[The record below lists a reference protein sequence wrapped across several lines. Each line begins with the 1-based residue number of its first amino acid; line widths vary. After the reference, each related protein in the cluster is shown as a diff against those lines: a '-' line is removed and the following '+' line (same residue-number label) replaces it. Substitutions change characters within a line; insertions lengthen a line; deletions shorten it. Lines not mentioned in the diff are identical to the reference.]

1 MAHEPANRTPPF
13 DVITVGE
20 TMAAFVRHGDT
31 PHFIA
36 SPAGAESN
44 VAIGMARLG
53 CRARWIS
60 RLGDDPLGRLITDT
74 VSAAGVDVAVEV
86 DPRRQT
92 GILVKHITTSGSRV
106 DYYRSE
112 SAARALEPDD
122 LGRGGHSRIWHVTGI
137 TPALSES
144 AARLS
149 QAIVGRQGTV
159 SGLVTFDVNF
169 RPALWPDAA
178 TAAETLLPL
187 ARQADVVFIG
197 DDEARALFGTSEPRS
212 VASLILGRDDQ
223 ELVLKRGPEGASL
236 ITRHETVF
244 EPGLVVDVVDVTG
257 AGDAFAAGYLAG
269 LRWDWPVRTRLRLGH
284 LMASRVIGSIEDV
297 PPAFEPGELATLLPE
312 HLPGPPR

>member
-1 MAHEPANRTPPF
+1 M
-13 DVITVGE
+13 V
-20 TMAAFVRHGDT
+20 AFVRHDDT

-53 CRARWIS
+53 CRARWVS
-60 RLGDDPLGRLITDT
+60 RLGDDPLGRLITAT

-92 GILVKHITTSGSRV
+92 GILVKHITTAGSRV

-112 SAARALEPDD
+112 SAARALEPRD

-149 QAIVGRQGTV
+149 QAIVGREGPVT
-159 SGLVTFDVNF
+159 GLVTFDVNF
-169 RPALWPDAA
+169 RPSLWPDAA
-178 TAAETLLPL
+178 TAARTLLPL

-197 DDEARALFGTSEPRS
+197 DDEAEALLNTSDPEQI
-212 VASLILGRDDQ
+212 ASLVLQRDDQ
-223 ELVLKRGPEGASL
+223 ELILKRGREGASL
-236 ITRHETVF
+236 ITRQETVF
-244 EPGLVVDVVDVTG
+244 EPAFSVDVVDVTG

-269 LRWDWPVRTRLRLGH
+269 VCWEWPASARLQLGH
-284 LMASRVIGSIEDV
+284 LLASRVVGSIEDV
-297 PPAFEPGELATLLPE
+297 PPAFEADEIATLTPE
-312 HLPGPPR
+312 HLRRFHT